1 KQHGPKQAH
10 AKLRP
15 NLRVCCNATWIVVSS
30 SGDKARPKAQQELRA
45 ALIRNDAARVFLFYD
60 RLRHVVPI
68 SRTCGSSPKEVV
80 MLMQVVSL
88 FASLYENC
96 KRLHT
101 RRRE

>member
-10 AKLRP
+10 AKLSP
-15 NLRVCCNATWIVVSS
+15 DLRVCCDATWIVVSS

-45 ALIRNDAARVFLFYD
+45 ALTRNDAARVFLFYD
-60 RLRHVVPI
+60 RSRHVIPI
-68 SRTCGSSPKEVV
+68 SDMWHCPKEVV

-96 KRLHT
+96 KRLHA